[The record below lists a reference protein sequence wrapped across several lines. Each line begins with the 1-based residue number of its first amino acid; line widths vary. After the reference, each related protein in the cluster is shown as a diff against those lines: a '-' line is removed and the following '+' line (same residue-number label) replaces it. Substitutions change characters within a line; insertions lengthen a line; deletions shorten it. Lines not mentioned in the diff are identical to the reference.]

1 MRLTESMSFWVII
14 FSLLI
19 ALFIGYNTHWI
30 LGVIVFVLLAGKTAI
45 ISIIVDTINGGLEY
59 HHDRQDLRMKKTLAS
74 IRYLMAK
81 NAGVRPVTN
90 IARSKNLIIK
100 R

>member
-1 MRLTESMSFWVII
+1 MRITESMSFWVIV

-19 ALFIGYNTHWI
+19 AIFIGYNTHWI

-59 HHDRQDLRMKKTLAS
+59 HHDRQDRRMKRTLES
-74 IRYLMAK
+74 IRYLAAR
-81 NAGVRPVTN
+81 NAGVRPVN
-90 IARSKNLIIK
+90 NNARFKNLIK
-100 R
+100 

>member
-1 MRLTESMSFWVII
+1 MRITESVSFWIII

-19 ALFIGYNTHWI
+19 ACLIGNFTHWI
-30 LGVIVFVLLAGKTAI
+30 VGLIVFCIIAGKAAI
-45 ISIIVDTINGGLEY
+45 IGIVVDTVNGGLEY

-74 IRYLMAK
+74 IRYLTAK